1 MAKEP
6 IVNIVAI
13 QVKPEH
19 EARFNRW
26 MEEVHI
32 PMLLKYKGLV
42 RASRYKSLN
51 PEDILPQYITQYEF
65 VSKQAFD
72 AYESSPELTAAKE
85 EMKQSWKQGE
95 IELKTRV
102 PYQLVRVLP

>member
-1 MAKEP
+1 MNQT

-13 QVKPEH
+13 QVKSEH
-19 EARFNRW
+19 EAKFNRW

-32 PMLLKYKGLV
+32 PMLLKYKGLI

-51 PEDILPQYITQYEF
+51 PSDLLPQYITQYEF
-65 VSKQAFD
+65 VNKQAFD
-72 AYESSPELTAAKE
+72 SYETSPELAAAKE
-85 EMKQSWKQGE
+85 EMKQSWRHGE
-95 IELKTRV
+95 IELKTRI